1 MTLDI
6 TDITDV
12 TDDAD
17 TLPYYTILYF
27 GRIFAVQ
34 GYLIIY
40 GFSYCDRV
48 KETKKNNNGG

>member
-1 MTLDI
+1 MTLGI
-6 TDITDV
+6 TDVTDV

-34 GYLIIY
+34 GYLKIH
-40 GFSYCDRV
+40 GFSYCDQV
-48 KETKKNNNGG
+48 KETKKKK